1 MKNVTDLMQMKLLTG
16 IAEGV
21 YIFRIQMVNRAQIW

>member
-1 MKNVTDLMQMKLLTG
+1 MQMKLLTG

-21 YIFRIQMVNRAQIW
+21 YIFRIPMGNRTQIW